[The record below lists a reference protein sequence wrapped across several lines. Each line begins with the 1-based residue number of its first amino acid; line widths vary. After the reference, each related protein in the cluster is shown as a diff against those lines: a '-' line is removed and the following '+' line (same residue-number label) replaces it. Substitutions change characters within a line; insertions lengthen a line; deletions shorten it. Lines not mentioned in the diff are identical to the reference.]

1 MIEKMCGTEVNVRTV
16 TYLLEKAFMEAD
28 PPVERKRIKMAG
40 KGTRSNVYP

>member
-1 MIEKMCGTEVNVRTV
+1 MIEKMCGMEVNVRTV

-28 PPVERKRIKMAG
+28 PPVERKRIKMAE

>member
-28 PPVERKRIKMAG
+28 PPVERKGIKMAG
-40 KGTRSNVYP
+40 KGTRSNMDP